1 MRGRIVGVAGNRKSG
16 FIRGDG
22 ETFDRMFHGGSVPEG
37 AVPLRDLEEND
48 VVEFEP
54 LLHSKGHRAASVRLV
69 VKAEGDVVPAS
80 VYLEDQHAGQD

>member
-1 MRGRIVGVAGNRKSG
+1 
-16 FIRGDG
+16 
-22 ETFDRMFHGGSVPEG
+22 
-37 AVPLRDLEEND
+37 
-48 VVEFEP
+48 